1 MERLNRA
8 LKSGLL
14 SLVLFLVTSCI
25 AGIIVLTIASEM
37 ISESSFLR
45 WILVVGFVAVGYALQ
60 RKMNLKGNDDDSH
73 YSTLMFAIP
82 PQIGELYTA
91 TQNIRFKLFND
102 FEDLHEPFE
111 RVARIIGTAVTE
123 NHANFLIDVEFDNKQ
138 CYNIIRGLLMTR
150 RDDLEIYTSVIHG
163 YNVEEHV
170 LILHY
175 RELDYPFIVKIS
187 NEGVFVAR
195 RLC

>member
-1 MERLNRA
+1 
-8 LKSGLL
+8 
-14 SLVLFLVTSCI
+14 I

-37 ISESSFLR
+37 ISEGSFLR
-45 WILVVGFVAVGYALQ
+45 WVLVVGFVAVGYALQ

-123 NHANFLIDVEFDNKQ
+123 NHANFLIDIEFDN
-138 CYNIIRGLLMTR
+138 
-150 RDDLEIYTSVIHG
+150 
-163 YNVEEHV
+163 
-170 LILHY
+170 
-175 RELDYPFIVKIS
+175 
-187 NEGVFVAR
+187 
-195 RLC
+195 

>member
-8 LKSGLL
+8 LKLGIL

-60 RKMNLKGNDDDSH
+60 RKMNDPGKDESH
-73 YSTLMFAIP
+73 TATLMFAIP

-102 FEDLHEPFE
+102 FEDLHEPLE
-111 RVARIIGTAVTE
+111 RVARIVGTAVTE
-123 NHANFLIDVEFDNKQ
+123 NHANFLIDVEFDNKK
-138 CYNIIRGLLMTR
+138 CYNIIRGLLIAF

-163 YNVEEHV
+163 YDMEEHV
-170 LILHY
+170 LVLHY
-175 RELDYPFIVKIS
+175 RELNYPFIVRIS
-187 NEGVFVAR
+187 NEGVFIAR